1 MQDKIITFKNYDF
14 MVNALFEQEILRANG
29 IECFINNE
37 KTVELYPMLNNINEG
52 IKLII
57 FEKDFEKANK
67 ILGEYYQSNETN
79 K

>member
-1 MQDKIITFKNYDF
+1 
-14 MVNALFEQEILRANG
+14 
-29 IECFINNE
+29 
-37 KTVELYPMLNNINEG
+37 MLSNIDEG